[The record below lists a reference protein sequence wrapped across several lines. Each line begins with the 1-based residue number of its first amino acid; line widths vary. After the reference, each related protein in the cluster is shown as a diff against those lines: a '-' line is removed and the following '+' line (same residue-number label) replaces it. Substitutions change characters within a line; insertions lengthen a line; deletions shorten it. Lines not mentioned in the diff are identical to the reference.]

1 MEIADCD
8 LEVLVIFEELDDLE
22 KRQEAIQSCKL
33 CQFQEPD
40 GHEILWDSSPIGQ
53 DLDEGDWDAGDH
65 VDEEPALDIC
75 DG

>member
-40 GHEILWDSSPIGQ
+40 GHEIL
-53 DLDEGDWDAGDH
+53 
-65 VDEEPALDIC
+65 
-75 DG
+75 